1 MGQRIE
7 MVRRRLGRIFSPLLL
22 LATFGISALAGLLWF
37 NGTSD
42 WIKQNG
48 GLASWLQSLGSLY
61 AIVAVSFPV
70 FLQRRHARMHA
81 RQSMLT
87 SAQMACDLMTTV
99 ASRAFDKKAQFSE
112 WWVPQWQ
119 VIDEVMAS
127 CRIHDSHSAKALE
140 AFVTI
145 RELFGRMRAW
155 DDSLNEG
162 WPVNDG
168 TMMSYVD
175 TLCMNAS
182 MQLGALK
189 SEFA

>member
-1 MGQRIE
+1 
-7 MVRRRLGRIFSPLLL
+7 MVRRRLGRVFSPLLL
-22 LATFGISALAGLLWF
+22 LATIGISALAGLLWF

-48 GLASWLQSLGSLY
+48 GLASWLQALGSLY

-70 FLQRRHARMHA
+70 FLERRHAGMRA
-81 RQSMLT
+81 RQSVLA

-99 ASRAFDKKAQFSE
+99 ASRAFDEKAQFSE

-127 CRIHDSHSAKALE
+127 CPIHEIHSAKALE

-155 DDSLNEG
+155 DESLNEG
-162 WPVNDG
+162 WPVNDSS
-168 TMMSYVD
+168 MMSYVGA
-175 TLCMNAS
+175 LCMNAS
-182 MQLGALK
+182 MQLEALK
-189 SEFA
+189 SEFS